1 MRKILLIGAGK
12 SSSYLVKYLS
22 DHSQAENWQIVV
34 ADANKKQAEA
44 ITAKLANCTPIAF
57 NATDEKEREQ
67 YIKDSDIVISL
78 LPATLHSLIAEDCI
92 KYSKHLVTASYTSPE
107 MRGLSDAAKKADLV
121 FLTEMGL
128 DPGIDHMSAKRL
140 IDGIAED
147 GGEVTVFKS
156 YCGGLIAPESDDNP
170 WNYKV
175 TWNPRNVVLA
185 GQGTSRYLDDGQ
197 IKYIPYS
204 RVFSQI
210 EKIKV
215 PGEGGYDA
223 YVNRDSLKY
232 IEPYG
237 IKNAKTV
244 LRGTLRHKG
253 FSKKWNCLVALGVTD
268 DSFVIEDASE
278 LTYKQFANSF
288 LPAKTELDAFLW
300 KNFEIEKGDKE
311 YKAIDWLGLLSDEK
325 IGMTYVTPAQILQKL
340 LEKKLKLKPKDKDM
354 IVMYHEIH
362 CKKGK
367 KESVVQSSLEVK
379 GENSQYTAMAKT
391 VGLPLAMAAK
401 LILNNKVK
409 SRGVIIP
416 VQKEIYIPVLKE
428 LEQYGVKFTE
438 KTGSKKKGFSANFKL
453 F

>member
-22 DHSQAENWQIVV
+22 DHSQAENWQVVV
-34 ADANKKQAEA
+34 ADANKKNAEA
-44 ITAKLANCTPIAF
+44 ITAKLANCIPIAF

-92 KYSKHLVTASYTSPE
+92 KYGKHLVTASYTSPE
-107 MRGLSDAAKKADLV
+107 MKGLSDAAKKADLV

-128 DPGIDHMSAKRL
+128 DPGIDHMSAKKL
-140 IDGIAED
+140 IDSIAED

-185 GQGTSRYLDDGQ
+185 GQGTSRYLDEGQ
-197 IKYIPYS
+197 IKYVPYS

-232 IEPYG
+232 IDPYG

-253 FSKKWNCLVALGVTD
+253 FCKKWNCLVALGITD

-278 LTYKQFANSF
+278 LTYKQFASSF
-288 LPAKTELDAFLW
+288 LPAKVELDAFLW

-367 KESVVQSSLEVK
+367 KESIIQSSLEVK
-379 GENSQYTAMAKT
+379 GENNQYTAMAKT
-391 VGLPLAMAAK
+391 VGLPLAMATK

-428 LEQYGVKFTE
+428 LEQYGVKFVE
-438 KTGSKKKGFSANFKL
+438 KIGNKKKGFSANFKL